1 MSTKANARDMHVDDY
16 LALNARD
23 PQEAARIARAVMAEP
38 GMTAAEYE
46 AKTTVG
52 DFLRMARD
60 PAAQEVRRLLD
71 AYVGPSESSQ
81 SLAAARAVG
90 AQIAE
95 AMARMSLRARSSF
108 REHHASSLHSGYGR
122 HTSAQSTL
130 IASMERLVA
139 RTAPPSRTERD
150 NTVAAGGHAGSPA
163 SLLSSMDKLLA
174 GTPTASVGVRFAP

>member
-1 MSTKANARDMHVDDY
+1 MSTKANARDKHVGDMHVDDY

-23 PQEAARIARAVMAEP
+23 PQEAARIARAVVAEP

-46 AKTTVG
+46 ATTTVG
-52 DFLRMARD
+52 DFLLMARD
-60 PAAQEVRRLLD
+60 PAAQEARRILD
-71 AYVGPSESSQ
+71 AYASPISASSQ

-95 AMARMSLRARSSF
+95 AMARMNLRGRSSF

-122 HTSAQSTL
+122 YTSAQSTL
-130 IASMERLVA
+130 AASMERMVA
-139 RTAPPSRTERD
+139 RMAPPNRD
-150 NTVAAGGHAGSPA
+150 NTRAGGHAGSPA

-174 GTPTASVGVRFAP
+174 ARRRRA